1 MHTKKQGQDE
11 NNLCQIK
18 TSDLRP
24 VCYACEVY
32 HLGVK
37 EEKKNGSIKLRIMS
51 ANMILI
57 EGFLTLLFLMHKY

>member
-1 MHTKKQGQDE
+1 MMKKQDE

-37 EEKKNGSIKLRIMS
+37 EEKKMDPSN
-51 ANMILI
+51 
-57 EGFLTLLFLMHKY
+57 